1 MSGGNL
7 LKAQAKI
14 FEEYQDIVTI
24 KDVRKMLKIGRALA
38 YELVRSGKIPSMK
51 IGRSFRIQKSKVIE
65 YLQQEEEEG
74 NDRKFATKEQ

>member
-1 MSGGNL
+1 MC
-7 LKAQAKI
+7 I
-14 FEEYQDIVTI
+14 RD
-24 KDVRKMLKIGRALA
+24 RALA